1 MFYSSPNQ
9 EEEQGFPTTGFVLV
23 SHGDN
28 GRMNPPDDAHFTAAW
43 DVIAAHLESTP
54 VVRLRLA
61 GIDRPLWAKLETV
74 QPTGSFKV
82 RGALAACAAYAAE
95 GARIVTASAGN
106 HGLGIAYAATR
117 LGVPATVVVPETASS
132 VKVAR
137 LRTFDIDLRQIGR
150 DYDEAERAALEIAS
164 DDGRF
169 VSPYNDPHV
178 IAGQSTVATEL
189 FQQVP
194 VSREVT
200 VVVPVGG
207 GGLAAGI
214 SHMLADRA
222 GWHAVGVETAESRAV
237 SAAIATGRVVPVEVG
252 PTIADGLA
260 GNIEPDSVTPGLLAA
275 ARTPVCAA
283 PESAIRSAV
292 AQLATEAG
300 LVVEGSG
307 AVGVAALREGVI
319 DIPGDKDDGP
329 VVVILT
335 GRNIATPLLREI
347 LAE

>member
-1 MFYSSPNQ
+1 MTRP
-9 EEEQGFPTTGFVLV
+9 
-23 SHGDN
+23 GDA
-28 GRMNPPDDAHFTAAW
+28 DLTAARA
-43 DVIAAHLESTP
+43 VISAHLEPTP
-54 VVRLRLA
+54 LVRLRLS
-61 GIDRPLWAKLETV
+61 GVDGPLWAKLETV

-106 HGLGIAYAATR
+106 HGLGIAYAATL
-117 LGVPATVVVPETASS
+117 LGVPATVVVPETASP

-137 LRTFDIDLRQIGR
+137 LRSFDVDLRQVGR
-150 DYDEAERAALEIAS
+150 DYDEAERTALDIAS
-164 DDGRF
+164 AEGRF

-178 IAGQSTVATEL
+178 IAGQATVAHEL
-189 FQQVP
+189 LEQVEQVEQVEP
-194 VSREVT
+194 VEPVT

-214 SHMLADRA
+214 SLTLADEA
-222 GWHAVGVETAESRAV
+222 GWRVVGVEAAESRAV
-237 SAAIATGRVVPVEVG
+237 SAAMAAGHVVPVRVG

-260 GNIEPDSVTPGLLAA
+260 GNIEAESITPRLLAEA
-275 ARTPVCAA
+275 GTQVCAA

-307 AVGVAALREGVI
+307 AAGVAALKER
-319 DIPGDKDDGP
+319 
-329 VVVILT
+329 VVDPAGRTIVILT
-335 GRNIATPLLREI
+335 GRNIALPLLREI

>member
-1 MFYSSPNQ
+1 M
-9 EEEQGFPTTGFVLV
+9 T
-23 SHGDN
+23 
-28 GRMNPPDDAHFTAAW
+28 RPDDADLTAARA
-43 DVIAAHLESTP
+43 VISAHLEPTP
-54 VVRLRLA
+54 LVRLRLS
-61 GIDRPLWAKLETV
+61 GVDGPLWAKLETV

-117 LGVPATVVVPETASS
+117 LGVPATVVVPETASP

-137 LRTFDIDLRQIGR
+137 LRSFDVDLRQIGH
-150 DYDEAERAALEIAS
+150 DYDEAEQTALEIAS
-164 DDGRF
+164 AEGRF

-178 IAGQSTVATEL
+178 IAGQATVAHEL
-189 FQQVP
+189 LEQVEP
-194 VSREVT
+194 GERGEPVT

-214 SHMLADRA
+214 SLTLADGA
-222 GWHAVGVETAESRAV
+222 GWRIVGVEAAESRAV
-237 SAAIATGRVVPVEVG
+237 SAAMAAGHVVPVRVG

-260 GNIEPDSVTPGLLAA
+260 GNIEAESITPGLLAEA
-275 ARTPVCAA
+275 GTQVCAA

-307 AVGVAALREGVI
+307 AAGVAALKEGVVE
-319 DIPGDKDDGP
+319 PAGRT
-329 VVVILT
+329 VVLLT
-335 GRNIATPLLREI
+335 GRNIAVPLLREI

>member
-1 MFYSSPNQ
+1 M
-9 EEEQGFPTTGFVLV
+9 TV
-23 SHGDN
+23 
-28 GRMNPPDDAHFTAAW
+28 PDDTHFTAARA
-43 DVIAAHLESTP
+43 VIAGHLEPTP
-54 VVRLRLA
+54 LIRLRLS

-82 RGALAACAAYAAE
+82 RGALAACSAYAAE

-117 LGVPATVVVPETASS
+117 LGARATVVVPETASS

-150 DYDEAERAALEIAS
+150 DYDEAEQAALEIAS
-164 DDGRF
+164 NEGRF

-178 IAGQSTVATEL
+178 IAGQATVAAEL
-189 FQQVP
+189 LEQRDRP
-194 VSREVT
+194 ARHETIT

-207 GGLAAGI
+207 GGLAAGMA
-214 SHMLADRA
+214 HVLTVQP
-222 GWHAVGVETAESRAV
+222 GWRTVGVEAAESRAV
-237 SAAIATGRVVPVEVG
+237 SAAIEAGHVVRVEVG
-252 PTIADGLA
+252 ATIADGLA
-260 GNIEPDSVTPGLLAA
+260 GNIEPDSVTPGLLADA
-275 ARTPVCAA
+275 HMPVCAA

-292 AQLATEAG
+292 AQLAAEAG

-307 AVGVAALREGVI
+307 AVGVAALREGILTDDAVTA
-319 DIPGDKDDGP
+319 DGP

-335 GRNIATPLLREI
+335 GRNIATPLLREL
-347 LAE
+347 LAERESSS

>member
-1 MFYSSPNQ
+1 MPAP
-9 EEEQGFPTTGFVLV
+9 EVPT
-23 SHGDN
+23 
-28 GRMNPPDDAHFTAAW
+28 DAHFHAARA
-43 DVIAAHLESTP
+43 VIASHLEPTP
-54 VVRLRLA
+54 LIRLRLSD
-61 GIDRPLWAKLETV
+61 IHWPLWAKLETV

-106 HGLGIAYAATR
+106 HGLGVAYAATR

-150 DYDEAERAALEIAS
+150 DYDQAEHAALEIAS
-164 DDGRF
+164 GDGRF

-189 FQQVP
+189 LAQGP
-194 VSREVT
+194 WDTPIT

-214 SHMLADRA
+214 SLVVADEP
-222 GWHAVGVETAESRAV
+222 GWRTVGVEAAESRAV
-237 SAAIATGRVVPVEVG
+237 SAAIAAGHVVPVGVG

-260 GNIEPDSVTPGLLAA
+260 GNIESDSVTPGLLTATG
-275 ARTPVCAA
+275 TPVCAA

-307 AVGVAALREGVI
+307 AVGVAALRDGLV
-319 DIPGDKDDGP
+319 DADGP
-329 VVVILT
+329 TVVLLT
-335 GRNIATPLLREI
+335 GRNIAVPLLREI